1 MSSKESVNMAGIVCR
16 CTNPNHKDFEF
27 YGGRN
32 IKVYPLWLTNRQ
44 AFIDYLK
51 TLEHYGEEGYSLD
64 RIDNNKGYEPGNLR
78 FTTAKTQAR
87 NRSNNIYAH
96 YYGQRMLLIDIAG
109 LTGIEYNTL
118 RQRYHKGLDNEDLI
132 KPVKKRLPKSD
143 LIVVENNQA
152 LATSVIIAEKFGK
165 DHRNVLRDIRKLID
179 DLAQIGVCSNLSTPP
194 ASDNSEQIGVSP
206 NLGTPPASADS
217 ELSKLSSLPVFIE
230 STYINQQNGQ
240 TYPQF
245 LMNRNGFTLLAMGF
259 TGTKALEWK
268 LKYIDAFNRME
279 LALKGKSDAPK
290 KSAPKTEKLPFDKK
304 IDLLKYLVEQS
315 PTDDVKI
322 KYLEQIAEM
331 VY

>member
-1 MSSKESVNMAGIVCR
+1 MSSRESVNMAGIVCR

-32 IKVYPLWLTNRQ
+32 IKVYPLWVTNRQ

-51 TLEHYGEEGYSLD
+51 TLDHYGEEGYSLD

-109 LTGIEYNTL
+109 LTGIAYDTL
-118 RQRYHKGLDNEDLI
+118 KQRYHKGWDDEKLI
-132 KPVKKRLPKSD
+132 QPVKKRLPKSD

-152 LATSVIIAEKFGK
+152 LTTSLIIAETFKK
-165 DHRNVLRDIRKLID
+165 RHDIVLRAIENSLTILRDNGRKI
-179 DLAQIGVCSNLSTPP
+179 A
-194 ASDNSEQIGVSP
+194 
-206 NLGTPPASADS
+206 
-217 ELSKLSSLPVFIE
+217 LSKIEQSFIKGEYKDAQGKPRPMYYLNRDAFSLIV
-230 STYINQQNGQ
+230 
-240 TYPQF
+240 
-245 LMNRNGFTLLAMGF
+245 MGF

-279 LALKGKSDAPK
+279 AALKGKVTAPK
-290 KSAPKTEKLPFDKK
+290 KKPPKTKKEESVQLCLNFDEPEPEEKLTLREK
-304 IDLLKYLVEQS
+304 ISTLKFLVEQS
-315 PTDDVKI
+315 PDDVKI
-322 KYLEQIAEM
+322 KYLEQIAELI
-331 VY
+331 